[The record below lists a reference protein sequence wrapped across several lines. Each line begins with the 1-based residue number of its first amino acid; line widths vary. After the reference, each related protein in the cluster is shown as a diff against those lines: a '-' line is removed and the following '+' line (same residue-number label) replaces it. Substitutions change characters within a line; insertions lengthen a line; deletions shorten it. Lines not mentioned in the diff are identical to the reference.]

1 MNKHPS
7 AENTRAAAPV
17 DEPKARKAKPKA
29 AKRTCI
35 MVLGMHRSGTS
46 ALTRAINL
54 LGAELPKNMLGANL
68 SNPTGHWEP
77 ERLIALHDQML
88 AEAGSSWDDWR
99 SFDPNDLGAQR
110 LRFYKAEIARL
121 IDEEYGSAPF
131 FVLKEPRIS
140 RFVPLYAE
148 ILRRMRID
156 VRYVLIDRNPLAV
169 IASLANRNGFTMGFS
184 SLLWLRHELEAERA
198 TRGRSRILLSY
209 ESLLDDWRQGIDG
222 ITATLS
228 LDWPVPD
235 VKWQSL
241 LSEHFA
247 TDNQHFAASTELL
260 DADPRI
266 IDWVKDAYTA
276 LIALRSDD
284 TDAVAI
290 EILDR
295 IRAEF
300 ESVSRTFGDAFFL
313 EIDCRLRVFH
323 RQKLEQQQLA
333 KQRDARPAKQE
344 PFVSLRDLYDA
355 HRGKVSDK
363 WSIYLSTYD
372 HIFSE
377 YRDRPVRILEIGVQN
392 GGSLEIWQK
401 YFPDAE
407 IIVGCDVNL
416 ACGNLVFDSRKIKIS
431 VGDANTD
438 ETERDIISM
447 SEKYDIIIDDGS
459 HLSSDII
466 RSFARYFP
474 HLSEGGI
481 YIAEDLHCSYWQEFE
496 GGLYD
501 PLSSISFF
509 KRLLDVVNHE
519 HWGLD
524 RRRVDALATFA
535 DRHQVAFNEASLA
548 SVHSVEF
555 LNSLCIVTKLP
566 IPENVLGAR
575 SVHGRVALADE
586 GMVALDETRSKAT
599 DQTRNQWSLRT
610 TTMEAEIET
619 NRALVVSQEARIE
632 AYSGEIAALT
642 VEREHLRAATQAL
655 ELAHTNLAAKDQDI
669 AALQRELQER
679 EHKLQER
686 HRQMAVLNHEIELV
700 HSSRTWR
707 YRSVWKRLVSPPANA
722 ILYAGRTATLNALH
736 HLEGVPLG
744 KGATEWTI
752 TGDDPQFELL
762 WPGSQPLLP
771 GHYRLSVHVPAET
784 DALTDARLYVDS
796 GRGYNEIERI
806 DLRFLSNGKGLAA
819 ATFLLNVAAANLRF
833 DPSDRAA
840 QITIGRVRVR
850 RLGRVEYYARL
861 IAGLA
866 SRHLTSPRSLGR
878 FAARAVKI
886 LRQGGLRGFAATL
899 RSAEAR
905 GALGGATY
913 EGWIALNDT
922 PTEHDVADLRRR
934 LALLEKPPLIS
945 VLMPVYNTPEKL
957 LREAIESVRAQVY
970 ENWEL
975 CIADDCSTE
984 PHVKRVLS
992 EYTKRD
998 PRIKIVFRD
1007 KNGHISHASNSAL
1020 ELVTGE
1026 WVALLDHDDLLRP
1039 HALAEIVLEINRHP
1053 DAELIYSDEDK
1064 IDSEGRRYDPCF
1076 KPDFSRELF
1085 RSQNYLNHLTV
1096 HRAENIRA
1104 VGGWRPGFEGSQ
1116 DYDLNLR
1123 VFERI
1128 APERIR
1134 HIPKVLYHWRAVE
1147 GSTALDGSQKNYAYM
1162 AGLRALEEHVERM
1175 DIPAKAE
1182 EAPGTP
1188 FYRLRFFVPEPQ
1200 PLVSLIIPTRD
1211 KVELL
1216 RNCVESIREKTTYG
1230 NYEILAADNGSV
1242 EEETLA
1248 YFSELKKAKNVRVIR
1263 YDKPF
1268 NYSAINNFAVEKA
1281 KGSIIGL
1288 VNNDIE
1294 VISPDWLTEMVS
1306 WAVQP
1311 DVGCVGAKLYYANDT
1326 VQHGGVIVGV
1336 GGVAGHS
1343 HKHFPRHHPGYF
1355 SRLKVLQN
1363 LSAVTAAC
1371 LLIRKNL
1378 FEEVGGLNDVDLTVA
1393 FNDVDLCL
1401 KVQEAGYT
1409 NVWTPYAE
1417 LYHLESISRGAEDAP
1432 EKMAR
1437 FKSEIMYMQRRWKK
1451 IIEHD
1456 PFYSPNLTKARED
1469 FSLS

>member
-7 AENTRAAAPV
+7 AENTRDAAPV

-247 TDNQHFAASTELL
+247 TDNQHFTASTEVL
-260 DADPRI
+260 DADLRI

-300 ESVSRTFGDAFFL
+300 ESVSRTFGDAFFP

-323 RQKLEQQQLA
+323 RQKSEQQQLA

-401 YFPDAE
+401 YFPNAE
-407 IIVGCDVNL
+407 LVLGCDINSD
-416 ACGNLVFDSRKIKIS
+416 CGNLVFDDKRIEIS
-431 VGDANTD
+431 IGDANTD
-438 ETERDIISM
+438 EVERDIVSR
-447 SEKYDIIIDDGS
+447 SKKFDIIIDDGS

-474 HLSEGGI
+474 HLSEGGM

-501 PLSSISFF
+501 PLSSMSFF

-575 SVHGRVALADE
+575 SVHGQVALADQ

-599 DQTRNQWSLRT
+599 DQTGNPWSLKT
-610 TTMEAEIET
+610 TTMEAEIEI

-655 ELAHTNLAAKDQDI
+655 ESAHTSLAAKDEHI
-669 AALQRELQER
+669 AAL

-686 HRQMAVLNHEIELV
+686 DRQMALLNHEIELV

-707 YRSVWKRLVSPPANA
+707 YRSVWKRLVSPLTDA
-722 ILYAGRTATLNALH
+722 ILYAGRTITLNALH

-784 DALTDARLYVDS
+784 DALTNAHLYIDS
-796 GRGYNEIERI
+796 GKGYNEFERI
-806 DLRFLSNGKGLAA
+806 DLRFRSNGKSPA
-819 ATFLLNVAAANLRF
+819 VAVFSLDAGAQKLRV
-833 DPSDRAA
+833 DPGEGCVKIA
-840 QITIGRVRVR
+840 IGRVRLR
-850 RLGRVEYYARL
+850 RLGRIEYYASL
-861 IAGLA
+861 IGRVVARQVKNPGALV
-866 SRHLTSPRSLGR
+866 RS
-878 FAARAVKI
+878 AARGVTI
-886 LRQGGLRGFAATL
+886 LRQGGLRGFAAML
-899 RSAEAR
+899 RSKEV
-905 GALGGATY
+905 LGPPGSVTY
-913 EGWIALNDT
+913 ERWIALNDT
-922 PTEHDVADLRRR
+922 PTEHDVADLRQR
-934 LALLEKPPLIS
+934 LTQLENKPLIS

-957 LREAIESVRAQVY
+957 LREAIDSVRAQVY

-975 CIADDCSTE
+975 CIADDCSTK
-984 PHVKRVLS
+984 PYMRRVLN
-992 EYTKRD
+992 EYAKRD
-998 PRIKIVFRD
+998 PRIKIVLRD

-1039 HALAEIVLEINRHP
+1039 HALAEIVLEVDRHP

-1064 IDSEGRRYDPCF
+1064 IDAEGRRYDPCF

-1147 GSTALDGSQKNYAYM
+1147 GSTALDGSQKSYAYV

-1175 DIPAKAE
+1175 NIPAKAE
-1182 EAPGTP
+1182 EGPGTAS
-1188 FYRLRFFVPEPQ
+1188 YRLHFFVPEPQ
-1200 PLVSLIIPTRD
+1200 PFVSLIVPTRD

-1216 RNCVESIREKTTYG
+1216 RNCVESIREKTTYR
-1230 NYEILAADNGSV
+1230 NYEILVVDNGSV

-1248 YFSELKKAKNVRVIR
+1248 YFSELKNAKNVRVLR

-1268 NYSAINNFAVEKA
+1268 NYSAINNFAVREA
-1281 KGSIIGL
+1281 KGSIIGF

-1294 VISPDWLTEMVS
+1294 VISPGWLTEMVS
-1306 WAVQP
+1306 WAAQP

-1326 VQHGGVIVGV
+1326 IQHGGVIVGL
-1336 GGVAGHS
+1336 GGIANHS
-1343 HKHFPRHHPGYF
+1343 HKYFPRHHPGYF

-1371 LLIRKNL
+1371 LLIRKSV
-1378 FEEVGGLNDVDLTVA
+1378 FEEVGGLNEIDLTVA

-1401 KVQEAGYT
+1401 KVGAAGYS

-1417 LYHLESISRGAEDAP
+1417 LYHLESVSRGIDAAP

-1437 FKSEIMYMQRRWKK
+1437 FHGEVAYMQGRWKE
-1451 IIEHD
+1451 IIERD
-1456 PFYSPNLTKARED
+1456 PFYSPNLTKTRED
-1469 FSLS
+1469 FSLG

>member
-1 MNKHPS
+1 MNKHSS
-7 AENTRAAAPV
+7 AENTRDAAPV

-121 IDEEYGSAPF
+121 IDEEYGSAPL

-401 YFPDAE
+401 YFPNAE
-407 IIVGCDVNL
+407 IIVGCDINL

-535 DRHQVAFNEASLA
+535 DRHKVTFDEASLA
-548 SVHSVEF
+548 SVHSVEL

-575 SVHGRVALADE
+575 NVHGQVALADE

-722 ILYAGRTATLNALH
+722 ILYAGRTITANALH

-744 KGATEWTI
+744 NGATEWTT
-752 TGDDPQFELL
+752 TGDDPQFELG
-762 WPGSQPLLP
+762 WPGSRPLPP

-784 DALTDARLYVDS
+784 DALANAHLYVDS
-796 GRGYNEIERI
+796 GKGYNEIERI
-806 DLRFLSNGKGLAA
+806 DLRFRSNGKSPA
-819 ATFLLNVAAANLRF
+819 VAVFSLEAGAQKLRV
-833 DPSDRAA
+833 DPSEGSGKIAID
-840 QITIGRVRVR
+840 RVRLR
-850 RLGRVEYYARL
+850 RLGRIEYYASL
-861 IAGLA
+861 IGRVVARQVKNPGTLV
-866 SRHLTSPRSLGR
+866 RS
-878 FAARAVKI
+878 AARGIKI
-886 LRQGGLRGFAATL
+886 LRQSGLRGFAAML
-899 RSAEAR
+899 RSTE
-905 GALGGATY
+905 ALGPLGSVTY
-913 EGWIALNDT
+913 ERWIALNDT
-922 PTEHDVADLRRR
+922 PTEHDVADLRQR
-934 LALLEKPPLIS
+934 LAQLDNKPLIS

-957 LREAIESVRAQVY
+957 LREAIDSVRAQIY

-975 CIADDCSTE
+975 CIADDCSTK
-984 PHVKRVLS
+984 PYVRRVLN
-992 EYTKRD
+992 EYAKRD
-998 PRIKIVFRD
+998 PRIKIVLRD

-1026 WVALLDHDDLLRP
+1026 WVALLDHDDLLRS
-1039 HALAEIVLEINRHP
+1039 HALAEIVLEVDRHP

-1064 IDSEGRRYDPCF
+1064 IDAEGRRYDPCF

-1128 APERIR
+1128 GPERIR

-1147 GSTALDGSQKNYAYM
+1147 GSTALGGSQKSYAYV

-1182 EAPGTP
+1182 ESPGTAS
-1188 FYRLRFFVPEPQ
+1188 YRLHFFVPEPQ
-1200 PLVSLIIPTRD
+1200 PFVSLIVPTRD

-1230 NYEILAADNGSV
+1230 NYEVLVVDNGSV

-1248 YFSELKKAKNVRVIR
+1248 YFSELKNAKNVRVLH

-1268 NYSAINNFAVEKA
+1268 NYSAINNFAVGKA

-1294 VISPDWLTEMVS
+1294 VISPGWLTEMVS
-1306 WAVQP
+1306 WAAQP

-1326 VQHGGVIVGV
+1326 IQHGGVIVGL
-1336 GGVAGHS
+1336 GGIANHS

-1371 LLIRKNL
+1371 LLIRKSV
-1378 FEEVGGLNDVDLTVA
+1378 FEEVGGLNEIDLTVA

-1401 KVQEAGYT
+1401 KVGAAGYS

-1417 LYHLESISRGAEDAP
+1417 LYHLESVSRGIDAAP

-1437 FKSEIMYMQRRWKK
+1437 FHSEVAYMQGRWKE
-1451 IIEHD
+1451 IIERD

-1469 FSLS
+1469 FSLG

>member
-1 MNKHPS
+1 MNKHSSPETVRDGMP
-7 AENTRAAAPV
+7 AG
-17 DEPKARKAKPKA
+17 KARAKAK
-29 AKRTCI
+29 T
-35 MVLGMHRSGTS
+35 
-46 ALTRAINL
+46 
-54 LGAELPKNMLGANL
+54 
-68 SNPTGHWEP
+68 
-77 ERLIALHDQML
+77 
-88 AEAGSSWDDWR
+88 
-99 SFDPNDLGAQR
+99 
-110 LRFYKAEIARL
+110 
-121 IDEEYGSAPF
+121 
-131 FVLKEPRIS
+131 
-140 RFVPLYAE
+140 
-148 ILRRMRID
+148 
-156 VRYVLIDRNPLAV
+156 
-169 IASLANRNGFTMGFS
+169 
-184 SLLWLRHELEAERA
+184 
-198 TRGRSRILLSY
+198 
-209 ESLLDDWRQGIDG
+209 
-222 ITATLS
+222 
-228 LDWPVPD
+228 
-235 VKWQSL
+235 
-241 LSEHFA
+241 
-247 TDNQHFAASTELL
+247 
-260 DADPRI
+260 
-266 IDWVKDAYTA
+266 
-276 LIALRSDD
+276 
-284 TDAVAI
+284 
-290 EILDR
+290 
-295 IRAEF
+295 
-300 ESVSRTFGDAFFL
+300 
-313 EIDCRLRVFH
+313 
-323 RQKLEQQQLA
+323 
-333 KQRDARPAKQE
+333 ARPAKQD
-344 PFVSLRDLYDA
+344 VSLRDLYDA

-363 WSIYLSTYD
+363 WSIYLGTYD

-401 YFPDAE
+401 YFPNAE
-407 IIVGCDVNL
+407 LILGCDINSD
-416 ACGNLVFDSRKIKIS
+416 CGNLVFDDKRIEIS
-431 VGDANTD
+431 IGDANTD
-438 ETERDIISM
+438 EVERDIVSR
-447 SEKYDIIIDDGS
+447 SKKFDIIIDDGS

-474 HLSEGGI
+474 HLSEGGM

-501 PLSSISFF
+501 PLSSMSFF

-535 DRHQVAFNEASLA
+535 DRHQVAFDEASLA

-575 SVHGRVALADE
+575 SVHGQVALADE

-599 DQTRNQWSLRT
+599 DQTGNPWSLRT

-632 AYSGEIAALT
+632 AYSGEIAALMLD
-642 VEREHLRAATQAL
+642 REHLRAATQAL
-655 ELAHTNLAAKDQDI
+655 ESAHVARDHDI
-669 AALQRELQER
+669 AALRRELQER
-679 EHKLQER
+679 EHTLQER
-686 HRQMAVLNHEIELV
+686 DRQMAVLNHEIELI

-707 YRSVWKRLVSPPANA
+707 YRSILRRLLSLPNKA
-722 ILYAGRTATLNALH
+722 IFYAGRTVVLHPVH
-736 HLEGVPLG
+736 HLEGLPLG

-752 TGDDPQFELL
+752 AGEDPQFELL
-762 WPGSQPLLP
+762 WPGFGPLVP
-771 GHYRLSVHVPAET
+771 GHYQISARVPAGS
-784 DALTDARLYVDS
+784 DALTDAYLYVDS

-806 DLRFLSNGKGLAA
+806 DLHFRSTGKGPA
-819 ATFLLNVAAANLRF
+819 VAVFSLHAGAQKLRV
-833 DPSDRAA
+833 DPSEASVKIA
-840 QITIGRVRVR
+840 IGRVRLR
-850 RLGRVEYYARL
+850 RLGRIEYYVSLIGRIVAR
-861 IAGLA
+861 
-866 SRHLTSPRSLGR
+866 HVKSPGSLVQS
-878 FAARAVKI
+878 AARGVKL
-886 LRQGGLRGFAATL
+886 LRQSGLRGFAARL

-905 GALGGATY
+905 GALGSITY

-922 PTEHDVADLRRR
+922 PTEQDIADLRRR
-934 LALLEKPPLIS
+934 LARLENMPLIS
-945 VLMPVYNTPEKL
+945 VLMPVYNTPERL
-957 LREAIESVRAQVY
+957 LREAIESVRAQICG
-970 ENWEL
+970 NWEL
-975 CIADDCSTE
+975 CIADDCSTK
-984 PHVKRVLS
+984 PHVRRVLN
-992 EYTKRD
+992 EYAKRD

-1039 HALAEIVLEINRHP
+1039 HALAEIVLEVDRHP

-1064 IDSEGRRYDPCF
+1064 IDAEGRRYDPCF

-1123 VFERI
+1123 VFERV
-1128 APERIR
+1128 APARIR

-1147 GSTALDGSQKNYAYM
+1147 GSTALDGSQKSYAYT

-1175 DIPAKAE
+1175 KIPAKAE
-1182 EAPGTP
+1182 EGPGTP
-1188 FYRLRFFVPEPQ
+1188 CYRLHFFVPEPK
-1200 PLVSLIIPTRD
+1200 PFVSLIVPTRD

-1230 NYEILAADNGSV
+1230 NYEILVVDNGSV

-1248 YFSELKKAKNVRVIR
+1248 YFSELMSAKNVRVLR

-1268 NYSAINNFAVEKA
+1268 NYSAINNFAVGKA

-1326 VQHGGVIVGV
+1326 IQHGGVIVGL
-1336 GGVAGHS
+1336 GGVACHS
-1343 HKHFPRHHPGYF
+1343 HKDFPRDHPGYF
-1355 SRLKVLQN
+1355 YRLKALQN

-1371 LLIRKNL
+1371 LLIRKSV
-1378 FEEVGGLNDVDLTVA
+1378 FEEVGGLNEVDLTVA

-1401 KVQEAGYT
+1401 KVGEAGYS

-1417 LYHLESISRGAEDAP
+1417 LYHLESVSRGIDAAP
-1432 EKMAR
+1432 EKMER
-1437 FKSEIMYMQRRWKK
+1437 FSREIAYMQRRWKE
-1451 IIEHD
+1451 IIERD
-1456 PFYSPNLTKARED
+1456 PYYSPNLTRGRED

>member
-1 MNKHPS
+1 MNKHSSPETVRDGMP
-7 AENTRAAAPV
+7 AG
-17 DEPKARKAKPKA
+17 KARTKAK
-29 AKRTCI
+29 T
-35 MVLGMHRSGTS
+35 
-46 ALTRAINL
+46 
-54 LGAELPKNMLGANL
+54 
-68 SNPTGHWEP
+68 
-77 ERLIALHDQML
+77 
-88 AEAGSSWDDWR
+88 
-99 SFDPNDLGAQR
+99 
-110 LRFYKAEIARL
+110 
-121 IDEEYGSAPF
+121 
-131 FVLKEPRIS
+131 
-140 RFVPLYAE
+140 
-148 ILRRMRID
+148 
-156 VRYVLIDRNPLAV
+156 
-169 IASLANRNGFTMGFS
+169 
-184 SLLWLRHELEAERA
+184 
-198 TRGRSRILLSY
+198 
-209 ESLLDDWRQGIDG
+209 
-222 ITATLS
+222 
-228 LDWPVPD
+228 
-235 VKWQSL
+235 
-241 LSEHFA
+241 
-247 TDNQHFAASTELL
+247 
-260 DADPRI
+260 
-266 IDWVKDAYTA
+266 
-276 LIALRSDD
+276 
-284 TDAVAI
+284 
-290 EILDR
+290 
-295 IRAEF
+295 
-300 ESVSRTFGDAFFL
+300 
-313 EIDCRLRVFH
+313 
-323 RQKLEQQQLA
+323 
-333 KQRDARPAKQE
+333 ARPAKQD
-344 PFVSLRDLYDA
+344 VSLRDLYDA

-401 YFPDAE
+401 YFPNAE
-407 IIVGCDVNL
+407 LILGCDVN
-416 ACGNLVFDSRKIKIS
+416 ADCGNLVFDDKRIEIS
-431 VGDANTD
+431 IGDANTD
-438 ETERDIISM
+438 EVERDIVSR
-447 SEKYDIIIDDGS
+447 SKKFDIIIDDGS

-474 HLSEGGI
+474 HLSEGGM

-501 PLSSISFF
+501 PLSSMSFF

-535 DRHQVAFNEASLA
+535 ERHQVAFNEASLA

-566 IPENVLGAR
+566 TPENVLGAR
-575 SVHGRVALADE
+575 SVHGQVALADE

-599 DQTRNQWSLRT
+599 DQTGNPWSLRT

-632 AYSGEIAALT
+632 AYSGEMVEISERVRSREEEIAALEEEIAALT
-642 VEREHLRAATQAL
+642 VEREQFRVAAQAL
-655 ELAHTNLAAKDQDI
+655 QLAGANLAARDQDI
-669 AALQRELQER
+669 ATLRRELQER

-686 HRQMAVLNHEIELV
+686 DRQMALLNHEIELV

-707 YRSVWKRLVSPPANA
+707 YRSIWKRLVSPPTDA
-722 ILYAGRTATLNALH
+722 ILYAGRTITLNALH

-762 WPGSQPLLP
+762 CPGSRPLPP
-771 GHYRLSVHVPAET
+771 GHYRLSVRVPAET

-806 DLRFLSNGKGLAA
+806 DLRFLLNGKGLAA
-819 ATFLLNVAAANLRF
+819 ATFPLNVAALNLRF
-833 DPSDRAA
+833 DPSDRAG
-840 QITIGRVRVR
+840 QITIGRVRLR
-850 RLGRVEYYARL
+850 RLGRIEYYARL
-861 IAGLA
+861 VAGLA

-922 PTEHDVADLRRR
+922 PTDLDVADMRRR

-945 VLMPVYNTPEKL
+945 VLMPVYNTPESL
-957 LREAIESVRAQVY
+957 LRGAIESVRAQSH

-984 PHVKRVLS
+984 PHVRRILN
-992 EYTKRD
+992 EYRKRD

-1026 WVALLDHDDLLRP
+1026 WVALLDHDDLLRS
-1039 HALAEIVLEINRHP
+1039 HALAEIVLEIDRHP

-1064 IDSEGRRYDPCF
+1064 IDAEGRRYAPCF

-1128 APERIR
+1128 GPERIR

-1147 GSTALDGSQKNYAYM
+1147 GSTALGGSQKSYAYV

-1175 DIPAKAE
+1175 NIPAKAE

-1230 NYEILAADNGSV
+1230 NYEILVVDNGSM

-1248 YFSELKKAKNVRVIR
+1248 YFRELKKAKNVRVLR

-1268 NYSAINNFAVEKA
+1268 NYSAINNFAVGKA

-1294 VISPDWLTEMVS
+1294 VISPDWLTEMAS

-1371 LLIRKNL
+1371 LLIRKSV
-1378 FEEVGGLNDVDLTVA
+1378 FEEVGGLNEIDLTVA

-1456 PFYSPNLTKARED
+1456 PFYSPNLTRGRED
-1469 FSLS
+1469 FSLG

>member
-1 MNKHPS
+1 MNKCPS
-7 AENTRAAAPV
+7 AENMRDAAPV
-17 DEPKARKAKPKA
+17 DEATPKARKATPKA

-54 LGAELPKNMLGANL
+54 LGAELPKNLLGANP

-77 ERLIALHDQML
+77 ERLIALHEQML

-235 VKWQSL
+235 VEWQSL

-260 DADPRI
+260 DADLRI

-284 TDAVAI
+284 ADAVAI
-290 EILDR
+290 ESLDR

-300 ESVSRTFGDAFFL
+300 ESVSRTFGDAFFP

-401 YFPDAE
+401 YFPNAE

-474 HLSEGGI
+474 HLSEGGM

-535 DRHQVAFNEASLA
+535 DRHKVTFDEASLA

-575 SVHGRVALADE
+575 NVHGQVALAD
-586 GMVALDETRSKAT
+586 GSVTPLDETRSKAT
-599 DQTRNQWSLRT
+599 DQTGNPWSLRT

-642 VEREHLRAATQAL
+642 VDREHLRAATQAL
-655 ELAHTNLAAKDQDI
+655 ESAHTNLAAKDGYI
-669 AALQRELQER
+669 AALEQRVGER
-679 EHKLQER
+679 D
-686 HRQMAVLNHEIELV
+686 RQMAVLNHEIELI

-707 YRSVWKRLVSPPANA
+707 YRSAWKRLVSPPANA
-722 ILYAGRTATLNALH
+722 ILYAGRTITLNALH

-744 KGATEWTI
+744 RGATEWTI
-752 TGDDPQFELL
+752 TGEDPQFELL
-762 WPGSQPLLP
+762 WPGFQPLLP
-771 GHYRLSVHVPAET
+771 GHYRLSAHVPPES
-784 DALTDARLYVDS
+784 DALTDADLYVDS
-796 GRGYNEIERI
+796 GKGYNEIERI
-806 DLRFLSNGKGLAA
+806 DLRFRSNRKGPAA
-819 ATFLLNVAAANLRF
+819 AIFALSVAASKLRF
-833 DPSDRAA
+833 DPSDRSA
-840 QITIGRVRVR
+840 QITIGRVRLR

-861 IAGLA
+861 MARLA
-866 SRHLTSPRSLGR
+866 ARRMTSPGSLARS
-878 FAARAVKI
+878 AAHAAKL
-886 LRQGGLRGFAATL
+886 LRQSGVRGFAATL
-899 RSAEAR
+899 RSAEAQ
-905 GALGGATY
+905 GALGSVTY
-913 EGWIALNDT
+913 ERWVALKDT
-922 PTEHDVADLRRR
+922 TTEQDIADLKWR
-934 LALLEKPPLIS
+934 LARLEKKPLIS

-957 LREAIESVRAQVY
+957 LREAIESVRAQIY

-975 CIADDCSTE
+975 CIADDCSTR
-984 PHVKRVLS
+984 PHVRSVLNK
-992 EYTKRD
+992 YANRD
-998 PRIKIVFRD
+998 QRIKVVFRD
-1007 KNGHISHASNSAL
+1007 KNGHISHASNSAM
-1020 ELVTGE
+1020 ELATGE

-1039 HALAEIVLEINRHP
+1039 HALAEIVLEVDRHP

-1064 IDSEGRRYDPCF
+1064 IDAEGRRYDPCF

-1147 GSTALDGSQKNYAYM
+1147 GSTALDGSQKSYAYM

-1175 DIPAKAE
+1175 NIPAKAE
-1182 EAPGTP
+1182 EGPGTP
-1188 FYRLRFFVPEPQ
+1188 FYRLHFFVPKPQ
-1200 PLVSLIIPTRD
+1200 PLVSLIVPTRD

-1216 RNCVESIREKTTYG
+1216 RGCVESIRERTTYG
-1230 NYEILAADNGSV
+1230 NYEILVADNGSV

-1248 YFSELKKAKNVRVIR
+1248 YFSELKKTKNVRVLR

-1268 NYSAINNFAVEKA
+1268 NYSAINNFAVGKA

-1311 DVGCVGAKLYYANDT
+1311 DVGCVGAKLYYADDT
-1326 VQHGGVIVGV
+1326 IQHGGVIVGL
-1336 GGVAGHS
+1336 GGTAGHS
-1343 HKHFPRHHPGYF
+1343 HKNFPRHHPGYF
-1355 SRLKVLQN
+1355 YRLKVLQN

-1371 LLIRKNL
+1371 LLIRKSV
-1378 FEEVGGLNDVDLTVA
+1378 FEEVGGLNEIDLTVA

-1401 KVQEAGYT
+1401 KVREAGYS

-1417 LYHLESISRGAEDAP
+1417 LYHLESVSRGFEDAP
-1432 EKMAR
+1432 EKVAR
-1437 FKSEIMYMQRRWKK
+1437 FSSEIAYMQRRWKE
-1451 IIEHD
+1451 IIERD
-1456 PFYSPNLTKARED
+1456 PFYSPNLTKGRED
-1469 FSLS
+1469 FSLG